1 MVGLFNTV
9 FGYIV
14 IFSLMYGARFDPL
27 LANVIGY
34 SAGLSLSYFLN
45 RFFTF
50 QGVKKKTIEFSKFLI
65 VFIIAY
71 GLNLLTLYFLTEH
84 SIVNAAY
91 AQIISGIFYVV
102 SSFILQKYFVF
113 K

>member
-1 MVGLFNTV
+1 MGIFNTV

-14 IFSLMYGARFDPL
+14 IFSLMYGARFDPI

-45 RFFTF
+45 RFVTF
-50 QGVKKKTIEFSKFLI
+50 QSKKNKSTEFFKFLI
-65 VFIIAY
+65 VYIIAF
-71 GLNLLTLYFLTEH
+71 GLNLLTLYFLIKH
-84 SIVNAAY
+84 NIVNAAY
-91 AQIISGIFYVV
+91 AQIISGIFYILA
-102 SSFILQKYFVF
+102 SFILQKFFVF